1 MLYPGSA
8 KPLYEQLKDILKQK
22 IASGEFKPGEALP
35 GERQLMETY
44 GVSRV
49 TVRQAIAELVNEGLL
64 YRQHGK
70 GTFVA
75 PKRIERPLARLLGVA
90 EELTLEGLDIEIQ
103 VIKTGFLEAPPEVR
117 QELHLA
123 EGEPV
128 FCVTRLITAAH
139 QPLLLDSSYFP
150 SAIGQ
155 LLQNIDLSKDLIY
168 TQLELY
174 GYKISNGKQRISAGR
189 ASREE
194 ARYLQCKAGSPV
206 LIVKRTTY
214 VEGELPIDFSC
225 AIYRGDRY
233 EYHVNLQRYPLSPE
247 NNNGKSAGRGNN
259 LN

>member
-22 IASGEFKPGEALP
+22 ITAGELQPGAALP

-90 EELTLEGLDIEIQ
+90 EELALEGLDIGIQ
-103 VIKTGFLEAPPEVR
+103 VIKSGLQEAPPEAR
-117 QELHLA
+117 QELQLA
-123 EGEPV
+123 EGETV
-128 FCVTRLITAAH
+128 FGVTRLITAAH
-139 QPLLLDSSYFP
+139 QPLLLDASYFP
-150 SAIGQ
+150 PAIGQ
-155 LLQNIDLSKDLIY
+155 LLQNMDLSKDLIY

-174 GYKISNGKQRISAGR
+174 GYKISNGRQRISAGR
-189 ASREE
+189 VSREE
-194 ARYLQCKAGSPV
+194 ARYLQCRAGSPV

-214 VEGELPIDFSC
+214 VEGGLPIDYSR

-233 EYHVNLQRYPLSPE
+233 EYHVDLQRHHH
-247 NNNGKSAGRGNN
+247 R
-259 LN
+259 

>member
-8 KPLYEQLKDILKQK
+8 KPLYEQLKDIIKQK
-22 IASGEFKPGEALP
+22 IASGEFEPGEALP
-35 GERQLMETY
+35 GERQLMDTY

-49 TVRQAIAELVNEGLL
+49 TVRQAIGELVNEGLL

-90 EELTLEGLDIEIQ
+90 EELTLEGLEVEIK
-103 VIKTGFLEAPPEVR
+103 VIKTVIQESTPEIR
-117 QELHLA
+117 QELQLA

-128 FCVTRLITAAH
+128 FCVARLITAAQ
-139 QPLLLDSSYFP
+139 QPLLLDQSYFP
-150 SAIGQ
+150 QAIGQ
-155 LLQNIDLSKDLIY
+155 LLQNTDLSRDLIY

-194 ARYLQCKAGSPV
+194 ARYLQCKLGSPV

-214 VEGELPIDFSC
+214 VEGGLPIDFSL

-233 EYHVNLQRYPLSPE
+233 EYHVSLQRHPLGLE
-247 NNNGKSAGRGNN
+247 NKNGQ
-259 LN
+259 

>member
-22 IASGEFKPGEALP
+22 ITAGELQPGEALP

-75 PKRIERPLARLLGVA
+75 PMRIERPLARLLGVA
-90 EELTLEGLDIEIQ
+90 EELALEGLDIEIQ
-103 VIKTGFLEAPPEVR
+103 VIKTGFQEATLEAR
-117 QELHLA
+117 QELQLA
-123 EGEPV
+123 AGEAV
-128 FCVTRLITAAH
+128 FGVTRLITAAH
-139 QPLLLDSSYFP
+139 QPLLLDAGYFP
-150 SAIGQ
+150 PAIGQ
-155 LLQNIDLSKDLIY
+155 LLQNVDLSKDLIY

-174 GYKISNGKQRISAGR
+174 GYKISNGWQRISAGH
-189 ASREE
+189 ASREA
-194 ARYLQCKAGSPV
+194 ARYLQCRAGSPV
-206 LIVKRTTY
+206 LVVKRTTY
-214 VEGELPIDFSC
+214 VEGGLPIDFST

-233 EYHVNLQRYPLSPE
+233 EYHVNLQRHPLGLE
-247 NNNGKSAGRGNN
+247 KKDAK
-259 LN
+259 

>member
-22 IASGEFKPGEALP
+22 IASGELKPGEVLP
-35 GERQLMETY
+35 GERQLMDTY

-49 TVRQAIAELVNEGLL
+49 TVRQAIGDLVNEGLL

-90 EELTLEGLDIEIQ
+90 EELALEGLEIDIK
-103 VIKTGFLEAPPEVR
+103 VIKTGIQEATAEAR
-117 QELHLA
+117 QELRLA
-123 EGEPV
+123 ENAPV
-128 FCVTRLITAAH
+128 FCVSRLITAAG
-139 QPLLLDSSYFP
+139 QPLLLDHSYFP
-150 SAIGQ
+150 QAIGH

-206 LIVKRTTY
+206 LVVKRTTY
-214 VEGELPIDFSC
+214 VEGGLPIDFSH

-233 EYHVNLQRYPLSPE
+233 EYLVSLQRYP
-247 NNNGKSAGRGNN
+247 AGLEYRNSK
-259 LN
+259 